1 MQGGAVLIPAPFP
14 VCDGGP
20 VLFPVFLS
28 RFPCATGPRPV
39 SRVRWGPVLFP
50 CFCLVSRMQ
59 RVPAPFPV
67 LPRFPCAMGACSVSR
82 VSVTFPAC
90 SGFLPRFPFCPVSRV
105 RWGPV
110 LFPCFCL
117 VSRMQR
123 VPALFP
129 RVQHGVPARSWCCR
143 AFPRCLPN
151 QVRSFSLVT
160 FFSLRKE
167 SNKEVGRPMTFS
179 RLPSMDSMMSSGC
192 SWMA

>member
-14 VCDGGP
+14 VCDGG
-20 VLFPVFLS
+20 LFC
-28 RFPCATGPRPV
+28 FPCFCPV
-39 SRVRWGPVLFP
+39 SRAQRVPAPFPVCDGGLFCFP

-67 LPRFPCAMGACSVSR
+67 LSRFPCAMG
-82 VSVTFPAC
+82 
-90 SGFLPRFPFCPVSRV
+90 GLFC
-105 RWGPV
+105 
-110 LFPCFCL
+110 FPCFCL

-129 RVQHGVPARSWCCR
+129 RVHNTGFLARSWCCR

>member
-20 VLFPVFLS
+20 VLFSVFLS

-50 CFCLVSRMQ
+50 VFLS
-59 RVPAPFPV
+59 
-67 LPRFPCAMGACSVSR
+67 RFPHAAGSCPVSS

-90 SGFLPRFPFCPVSRV
+90 SGFLPRFPFCP
-105 RWGPV
+105 
-110 LFPCFCL
+110 

-129 RVQHGVPARSWCCR
+129 RVQHGVPARSWCCK

>member
-1 MQGGAVLIPAPFP
+1 MGACSVFRVSVPFP
-14 VCDGGP
+14 VRNGSP
-20 VLFPVFLS
+20 
-28 RFPCATGPRPV
+28 
-39 SRVRWGPVLFP
+39 
-50 CFCLVSRMQ
+50 
-59 RVPAPFPV
+59 
-67 LPRFPCAMGACSVSR
+67 PRFPCAMGACSVSR
-82 VSVTFPAC
+82 VSVSFPAC
-90 SGFLPRFPFCPVSRV
+90 SGVLPRFQCFCHVSRMQRV
-105 RWGPV
+105 PAPFPV
-110 LFPCFCL
+110 LSRFPCAMGGLFCFPCFCL

-129 RVQHGVPARSWCCR
+129 RVHNTGFLARSWCCR

>member
-1 MQGGAVLIPAPFP
+1 MQGEAVLIPAPFP
-14 VCDGGP
+14 ACDGVLSCFPRATGSCP
-20 VLFPVFLS
+20 VSRVCVPFPARNGVLSCSPVFVARFPRAAGLVLFPAYNGFLS
-28 RFPCATGPRPV
+28 RFPRLGP
-39 SRVRWGPVLFP
+39 
-50 CFCLVSRMQ
+50 VSRMQ
-59 RVPAPFPV
+59 R
-67 LPRFPCAMGACSVSR
+67 
-82 VSVTFPAC
+82 
-90 SGFLPRFPFCPVSRV
+90 
-105 RWGPV
+105 GPV
-110 LFPCFCL
+110 
-117 VSRMQR
+117 
-123 VPALFP
+123 LFP

>member
-20 VLFPVFLS
+20 VLFSVFLS

-50 CFCLVSRMQ
+50 VFLSRFPHAAGSCPVSRS
-59 RVPAPFPV
+59 VPFPV
-67 LPRFPCAMGACSVSR
+67 CDGGLFCFR
-82 VSVTFPAC
+82 VSVSFPAC
-90 SGFLPRFPFCPVSRV
+90 SGFLPCSPVCNT
-105 RWGPV
+105 GF
-110 LFPCFCL
+110 L
-117 VSRMQR
+117 
-123 VPALFP
+123 
-129 RVQHGVPARSWCCR
+129 ARSWCCR

>member
-20 VLFPVFLS
+20 VLFSVFLS
-28 RFPCATGPRPV
+28 RFPHAAGSCPV
-39 SRVRWGPVLFP
+39 SRSVPFPVCDGGPVLFSV
-50 CFCLVSRMQ
+50 FLS
-59 RVPAPFPV
+59 
-67 LPRFPCAMGACSVSR
+67 RFPHAAGS
-82 VSVTFPAC
+82 
-90 SGFLPRFPFCPVSRV
+90 CPVSRSV
-105 RWGPV
+105 PFPVCDGGPV

-129 RVQHGVPARSWCCR
+129 RVHNTGFLARSWCCR

>member
-20 VLFPVFLS
+20 VLFSVFLS

-39 SRVRWGPVLFP
+39 SRVVRWGPVLFP
-50 CFCLVSRMQ
+50 VFLS
-59 RVPAPFPV
+59 
-67 LPRFPCAMGACSVSR
+67 RFPHAAGS
-82 VSVTFPAC
+82 
-90 SGFLPRFPFCPVSRV
+90 CPVSRSV
-105 RWGPV
+105 PFPVCGGGPV

-129 RVQHGVPARSWCCR
+129 RVHNTGFLARSWCCR

>member
-20 VLFPVFLS
+20 VLFSVFLS

-50 CFCLVSRMQ
+50 VFLS
-59 RVPAPFPV
+59 
-67 LPRFPCAMGACSVSR
+67 RFPHAAGSCPVSSVS
-82 VSVTFPAC
+82 VSFPAC

-129 RVQHGVPARSWCCR
+129 RVHNTGFLARSWCCR

>member
-28 RFPCATGPRPV
+28 RFPHAAGPRPV
-39 SRVRWGPVLFP
+39 SRVRWGPVLFSVFLSRFP
-50 CFCLVSRMQ
+50 HVAGSCPVSRS
-59 RVPAPFPV
+59 VPFPV
-67 LPRFPCAMGACSVSR
+67 CDGGLFCFR
-82 VSVTFPAC
+82 VSVSFPAC
-90 SGFLPRFPFCPVSRV
+90 SGFLPCSPVCNT
-105 RWGPV
+105 GFLPV
-110 LFPCFCL
+110 P
-117 VSRMQR
+117 
-123 VPALFP
+123 
-129 RVQHGVPARSWCCR
+129 GVAGR
-143 AFPRCLPN
+143 FPRCLPN